1 MKNIQTPC
9 RFRTRSWGGWVITCM
24 LLTFVACSGAQP
36 EPLEPEK
43 LEILSEVLTPSS
55 TGYVLDFGDVPLDSR
70 KSFSFILTNTGDEAL
85 TLQSVTLV
93 SGSLSIFDVAWDR
106 TTELEGGMSSTVSV
120 TFLPTKVQ
128 SYTGRIQVRSTD
140 EENPSILIDV
150 KGKGTPS
157 TLDKDGDGVS
167 PADGDCNDSDANAY
181 PGNDEQCDG
190 RDNDCDGTVPSDEN
204 NSDGDSQRIC
214 QGDCDDSNKNTY
226 VGAPE
231 ICDGKDNNC
240 DGVQADGLDA
250 NDDGQPDGSFDLDK
264 DGWTICS
271 GDCNDN
277 DNAISPA
284 TAEVCDE
291 RDNDCDGKKDNID
304 QDKDGYSLCD
314 PAQDCNDADATAHPT
329 YVDSAFKGTS
339 VGSYAA
345 PYTSV
350 NAALEGVDATCRTL
364 YIQSGTYNV
373 NAYTLADG
381 KALTLQGSETAAV
394 ILKPASAGRIFTL
407 SNRSKLTLKNLSLT
421 GGNASGTSGGDG
433 GVILANNAD
442 VVLEGVSAYGNKSAA
457 DGGVVF
463 VQSGKLTVK
472 KSIFSGNSAGDD
484 GGAILILSGELADV
498 GSQYLNNQGAKGG
511 AIGLQ
516 SSKLTSG
523 QRLVFDG
530 NRATDSGGALSAI
543 GVTQLRLEQSIFW
556 SNTATSYGGGAALD
570 DVVDSGGYIRGCL
583 FQNNSAGTQGGAL
596 SLAGVQ
602 SVVVQ
607 NNTLTEN
614 VSVGEGGGIM
624 IRATAESTRATPQ
637 AATPKIVSNIIAW
650 TQGQSGLYVESSG
663 STVQY
668 NTVFNTNSG
677 TNYAGS
683 GINPTLSSFSSSS
696 GDYNLADNPL
706 FVLFETE
713 GDPAADDLHLQSS
726 STSRNSGLTG
736 SANNDL
742 DGTRN
747 DRGAYGGPYALP
759 LDVVPVD

>member
-1 MKNIQTPC
+1 M
-9 RFRTRSWGGWVITCM
+9 SS
-24 LLTFVACSGAQP
+24 FVACSGNQP
-36 EPLEPEK
+36 EALDPEK
-43 LEILSEVLTPSS
+43 LEIQSELLTPSS
-55 TGYVLDFGDVPLDSR
+55 TGYMLDFGDVPLDSR
-70 KSFSFILTNTGDEAL
+70 KSYSFVLTNSGDEPL

-93 SGSLSIFDVAWDR
+93 SGSLSIFDVTWDR

-120 TFLPTKVQ
+120 TFIPTKVQ
-128 SYTGRIQVRSTD
+128 TYTGRIQVRSTD

-167 PADGDCNDSDANAY
+167 PADGDCNDSDFNAF
-181 PGNDEQCDG
+181 PGNSEQCDG
-190 RDNDCDGTVPSDEN
+190 KDNDCDGTVPANEN
-204 NSDGDSQRIC
+204 NSDGDAQRVC

-240 DGVQADGLDA
+240 DGIQADGLDA
-250 NDDGQPDGSFDLDK
+250 NDDGQPDGTSDLDK
-264 DGWTICS
+264 DGWTICA

-329 YVDSAFKGTS
+329 YVDSSFKGTS

-350 NAALEGVDATCRTL
+350 NAALEGLDASCRTV
-364 YIQSGTYNV
+364 YIKAGTYSV
-373 NAYTLADG
+373 NAFALSDG
-381 KALTLQGSETAAV
+381 KPLTLEGADPSTV
-394 ILKPASAGRIFTL
+394 ILKPSATGRIFTL
-407 SNRSKLTLKNLSLT
+407 SNRSKLTLINVGLT
-421 GGNASGTSGGDG
+421 GGNASGTGGGDG

-442 VVLEGVSAYGNKSAA
+442 VTLEGVSAYANKSAA

-463 VQSGKLTVK
+463 VQSGKLSVK
-472 KSIFSGNSAGDD
+472 ESTFSSNVAGDD
-484 GGAILILSGELADV
+484 GGAILVLSGEFSDAD
-498 GSQYLNNQGAKGG
+498 SIYANNQGAKGG

-523 QRLVFDG
+523 RRLVFEG
-530 NRATDSGGALSAI
+530 NKASDSGGALSAI

-556 SNTATSYGGGAALD
+556 TNSATSYGGAAALD
-570 DVVDSGGYIRGCL
+570 DVVDSGGYLRNCL

-602 SVVVQ
+602 SVVIQ
-607 NNTLTEN
+607 NNTMTEN

-624 IRATAESTRATPQ
+624 IRATADTARTMPLASTPRILA
-637 AATPKIVSNIIAW
+637 NIIAW
-650 TQGQSGLYVESSG
+650 TQGKNGLYVESTG

-677 TNYAGS
+677 VNFAGA
-683 GINPTLSSFSSSS
+683 GINPTQGSFSSSS

-706 FVLFETE
+706 FVSFETE
-713 GDPAADDLHLQSS
+713 GAPEDDDLHLQSS
-726 STSRNSGLTG
+726 STSRNTGLTG
-736 SANNDL
+736 SSNNDP
-742 DGTRN
+742 DGSRN
-747 DRGAYGGPYALP
+747 DRGAYGGPSSLP
-759 LDVVPVD
+759 LDVAPVE